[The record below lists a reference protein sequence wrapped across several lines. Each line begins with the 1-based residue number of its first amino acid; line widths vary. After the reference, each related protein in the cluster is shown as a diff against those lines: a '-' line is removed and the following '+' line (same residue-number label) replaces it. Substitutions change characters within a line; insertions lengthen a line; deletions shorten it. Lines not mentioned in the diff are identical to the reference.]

1 MLRKRTLEEIKKD
14 NLLKMSELADI
25 TGLRYSTIKFY
36 AELGILP
43 FTQKEK
49 RLARYYPVKEATAR
63 LNEIRKLRAEK
74 KSIPDIVNHF
84 IKGQKRK
91 AYRT

>member
-1 MLRKRTLEEIKKD
+1 MPHKRTLEQIKKET
-14 NLLKMSELADI
+14 LLKMSELADL

-49 RLARYYPVKEATAR
+49 RLARYYPVKETTAR
-63 LNEIRKLRAEK
+63 LNEIRKLRENK
-74 KSIPDIVNHF
+74 KSIPDIVRHF
-84 IKGQKRK
+84 LKG
-91 AYRT
+91 